1 MQFKNILVPHDG
13 ESTSDKALDNEIKI
27 AKLVQD
33 SEIILLHVLQEIAI
47 PATIAL
53 STKPLYSFKTSEMI
67 TPEAYV
73 EEVYHELKQEY
84 S

>member
-13 ESTSDKALDNEIKI
+13 EYTSDKALDNAIKI

-33 SEIILLHVLQEIAI
+33 SEIILLHILQEIAI

-53 STKPLYSFKTSEMI
+53 FTKLLYSFKTGEMI

-73 EEVYHELKQEY
+73 KK
-84 S
+84 SITN

>member
-13 ESTSDKALDNEIKI
+13 EYTSDKALDNAIKI

-33 SEIILLHVLQEIAI
+33 SEIILLHILQEIAI

-53 STKPLYSFKTSEMI
+53 FTKLLYSFKIDEMI

-73 EEVYHELKQEY
+73 KK
-84 S
+84 SIMN